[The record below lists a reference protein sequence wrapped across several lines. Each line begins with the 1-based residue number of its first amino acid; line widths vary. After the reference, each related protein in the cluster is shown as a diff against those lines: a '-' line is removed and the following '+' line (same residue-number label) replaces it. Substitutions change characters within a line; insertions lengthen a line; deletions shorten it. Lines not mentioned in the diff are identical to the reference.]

1 MVCQGY
7 LAPDKLDEKF
17 LDPKHVF
24 KEIQEDTK
32 IRLNILKPEVR
43 CFGIVQTL
51 LKSMQE
57 SAI

>member
-43 CFGIVQTL
+43 CFSILQIL
-51 LKSMQE
+51 LRSMQ
-57 SAI
+57 